1 MAETIAKQK
10 SVQRGRRTPR
20 SKNGSSGRIGT
31 SRSQAP
37 GGSATDILALSAAI
51 LVAPRLEA
59 LGLKDSLAIR
69 NIISEAI
76 TVAKLLL
83 RENLP
88 GSAVDI
94 EDDRLGR
101 RVAERRHNTPDP
113 LSSTRERRKYT
124 RYSCVGQVELRP
136 LDSDVS
142 MSGQLIDLGLGGCY
156 VKIPP
161 PYLPGTLLDVVL
173 RVGQVRVRIEGQVAA
188 VQPRTGMRIE
198 FTRVVDETSKRLPQL
213 IKAIRC

>member
-1 MAETIAKQK
+1 MTETIGKQK
-10 SVQRGRRTPR
+10 LVQRGRRTPR
-20 SKNGSSGRIGT
+20 SKNGSGGRIMT
-31 SRSQAP
+31 SRSQAS

-51 LVAPRLEA
+51 LAAPRLEA
-59 LGLKDSLAIR
+59 LALKDSLGVG

-76 TVAKLLL
+76 TFAELLL

-88 GSAVDI
+88 GSAIDI

-113 LSSTRERRKYT
+113 LSSARERRKYT
-124 RYSCVGQVELRP
+124 RYSCVGQVEFRP

-161 PYLPGTLLDVVL
+161 PFLAGTLLDVVL